1 MEHLSANRQGTPPPH
16 QPSQNQTT
24 ISADSTPQR
33 WNPSLRQHDHHQQL
47 SSTPGTPQS
56 NNSHTSIRSSNDSYS
71 SSSSTRHL
79 LAAVPTVVSIA
90 ASGNNVA
97 DQAAAVEI

>member
-1 MEHLSANRQGTPPPH
+1 MEHLSVNRQGTPPPH
-16 QPSQNQTT
+16 QSNPCQAA

-56 NNSHTSIRSSNDSYS
+56 NNSHASIRSSNDSYS

-79 LAAVPTVVSIA
+79 LSAVPTVVSIA
-90 ASGNNVA
+90 SSGNNVA
-97 DQAAAVEI
+97 DQAPAVEI